1 VRRSLGLLAAD
12 QAGMSLAEILVA
24 CVIIA
29 IGLVGLLAAVPT
41 ASYGIQEGRQLSTAT
56 FLANQRLEQ
65 ARNSEW
71 TSTPDSDCL
80 GKSASAAAPPTAK
93 ALSVGPPS
101 QCDGAA
107 VTSFPDEG
115 PMAAP
120 YADYSRT
127 VRITD
132 CSVAPGCG
140 LPLTIYACPDQA
152 PFVSCLREVTV
163 TVSYRAS
170 TATGIGTTKSAIVS
184 MLIALR

>member
-1 VRRSLGLLAAD
+1 
-12 QAGMSLAEILVA
+12 
-24 CVIIA
+24 
-29 IGLVGLLAAVPT
+29 
-41 ASYGIQEGRQLSTAT
+41 
-56 FLANQRLEQ
+56 
-65 ARNSEW
+65 
-71 TSTPDSDCL
+71 
-80 GKSASAAAPPTAK
+80 
-93 ALSVGPPS
+93 
-101 QCDGAA
+101 
-107 VTSFPDEG
+107 
-115 PMAAP
+115 MAAP